1 MFQDEVKE
9 WPPMGKHSKTP
20 TFLLEL
26 PLVVEERQAKRVR
39 FKSKRRGLDSI
50 ENKRN
55 ETGLRF
61 VLQKSEE
68 GNAGW
73 LM

>member
-1 MFQDEVKE
+1 
-9 WPPMGKHSKTP
+9 MGKHSKTP
-20 TFLLEL
+20 TLPLEL
-26 PLVVEERQAKRVR
+26 PLVVEERQAKRVH
-39 FKSKRRGLDSI
+39 FKSKRCGLNSI
-50 ENKRN
+50 ENKRY

-73 LM
+73 LV